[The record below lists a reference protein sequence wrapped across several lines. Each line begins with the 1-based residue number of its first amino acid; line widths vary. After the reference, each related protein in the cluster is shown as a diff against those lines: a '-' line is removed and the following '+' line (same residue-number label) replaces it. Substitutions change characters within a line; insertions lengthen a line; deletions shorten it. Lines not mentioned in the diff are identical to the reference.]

1 MSDVSIN
8 YSVESRGASPAPSS
22 GPTLVAPPRLSI
34 SPNSANNIME
44 ARDDLDA
51 ATLRGIAEGLVAT
64 IRGRDALHRTE
75 RARLTSR
82 VEGLEQ
88 RLQHYTDIF
97 DRAPPGYID
106 NGSHFPNFTIPIP
119 GSGGLST
126 PAKWIKLMDD
136 GRVAGYSQDQGPS
149 DFPTIADIYLA
160 PVYDSSTPFEPLPH
174 WFRHLLN
181 GNNAQYHQLREAVAA
196 LNDWAHLAEIKRYK
210 QLEDDICQAQA
221 QINSLRADI
230 EGWSQSKDLCEGRLA
245 AGRTHEQVAHLQ
257 GQQARAL
264 GARGGTARRARFM
277 DGRGRRI

>member
-8 YSVESRGASPAPSS
+8 YSVESRASSPAPSS
-22 GPTLVAPPRLSI
+22 GPTLVAPPRMSI

-64 IRGRDALHRTE
+64 IKGRDAMHRAE

-97 DRAPPGYID
+97 EQPPPGYVN
-106 NGSHFPNFTIPIP
+106 NGTRLPAFTIPIP

-126 PAKWIKLMDD
+126 PAKWVKLLDD
-136 GRVAGYSQDQGPS
+136 GKAAGYSQDQGPS
-149 DFPTIADIYLA
+149 DLPTIADIFLS
-160 PVYDSSTPFEPLPH
+160 PSYDNTGPFEPLPH

-181 GNNAQYHQLREAVAA
+181 GNNAQYHQLREAVGA
-196 LNDWAHLAEIKRYK
+196 LDNWAHLAEIKRYR
-210 QLEDDICQAQA
+210 QLEDDVNQAQS

-230 EGWSQSKDLCEGRLA
+230 EGWSQARDLCEGRIA

-257 GQQARAL
+257 GQQPRQL